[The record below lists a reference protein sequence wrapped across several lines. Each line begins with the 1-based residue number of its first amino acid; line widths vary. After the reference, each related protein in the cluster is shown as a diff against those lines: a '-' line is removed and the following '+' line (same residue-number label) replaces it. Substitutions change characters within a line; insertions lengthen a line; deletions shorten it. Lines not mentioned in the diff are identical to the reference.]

1 VLINPFGGGG
11 VAPSRWKKLHALV
24 KPAGLTLEV
33 IDTTHASHARELMA
47 TLPIDDYHAICTVS
61 GDGLVYEVI
70 NGLLSR
76 DDGREAVQKLPLSP
90 APGGTGNGLFAS
102 ICHKAGEPIDII
114 GAAFLLVKG
123 KPTPL
128 DLWEY
133 VRPATAE
140 VAEHRLGWSMLS
152 LSWGIISDVDLESE
166 VLRWAGPL
174 RLTLY
179 ALWRISFLRRYSATL
194 KYLDAASD
202 EWKTLDSSNWVGLWA
217 CNVPYMTETDFA
229 APGAGFDDGCVDIM
243 CLVGTSR
250 WQALSMFLAMEE
262 GKHIGGG
269 GLEVLKAKA
278 FRLDPKPRT
287 PSKPGLFSCDGE
299 QIELGPIEA
308 RAHPAAL
315 RVLA

>member
-1 VLINPFGGGG
+1 
-11 VAPSRWKKLHALV
+11 
-24 KPAGLTLEV
+24 
-33 IDTTHASHARELMA
+33 M
-47 TLPIDDYHAICTVS
+47 
-61 GDGLVYEVI
+61 
-70 NGLLSR
+70 
-76 DDGREAVQKLPLSP
+76 
-90 APGGTGNGLFAS
+90 
-102 ICHKAGEPIDII
+102 
-114 GAAFLLVKG
+114 
-123 KPTPL
+123 
-128 DLWEY
+128 
-133 VRPATAE
+133 
-140 VAEHRLGWSMLS
+140 GWSILS

-179 ALWRISFLRRYSATL
+179 ALWRISFLRKYSATL
-194 KYLDAASD
+194 KYLDAGSD
-202 EWKTLDSSNWVGLWA
+202 EWKTLDASNWVGLWA

-308 RAHPAAL
+308 RAHPAGL

>member
-1 VLINPFGGGG
+1 
-11 VAPSRWKKLHALV
+11 
-24 KPAGLTLEV
+24 
-33 IDTTHASHARELMA
+33 M
-47 TLPIDDYHAICTVS
+47 
-61 GDGLVYEVI
+61 
-70 NGLLSR
+70 
-76 DDGREAVQKLPLSP
+76 
-90 APGGTGNGLFAS
+90 
-102 ICHKAGEPIDII
+102 
-114 GAAFLLVKG
+114 
-123 KPTPL
+123 
-128 DLWEY
+128 
-133 VRPATAE
+133 
-140 VAEHRLGWSMLS
+140 
-152 LSWGIISDVDLESE
+152 DLESE

-179 ALWRISFLRRYSATL
+179 ALWRISFLRKYSATL
-194 KYLDAASD
+194 KYLDAGSD
-202 EWKTLDSSNWVGLWA
+202 EWKTLDASNWVGLWA

-308 RAHPAAL
+308 RAHPAGL